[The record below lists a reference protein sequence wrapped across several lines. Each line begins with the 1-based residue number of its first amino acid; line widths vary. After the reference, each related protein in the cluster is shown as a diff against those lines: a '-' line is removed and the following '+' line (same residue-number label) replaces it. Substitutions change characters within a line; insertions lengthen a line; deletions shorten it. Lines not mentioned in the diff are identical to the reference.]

1 MIYYLWTD
9 WHMGIWY
16 TAAWLFFIK
25 FNINNFTKIMNFFVK
40 KIKILS
46 KFERRD
52 TQWRWRWRPWPP
64 WAWDRRR
71 RRWPPWVRGR
81 RRRGTSTP
89 AQSRSSPPPPPSPSF
104 PPRSPS
110 SPPASPPSPS
120 LSQSPTSS
128 PPRKPSEVFPSHSLV
143 LPCIRSLILCSCTH
157 FVERVV
163 CNCEIRCYSSALRFN
178 LLI

>member
-1 MIYYLWTD
+1 MDRL
-9 WHMGIWY
+9 
-16 TAAWLFFIK
+16 AAWPFFIK
-25 FNINNFTKIMNFFVK
+25 FNINNFTKIIFILLK

-52 TQWRWRWRPWPP
+52 TQWRRRWRPWPP
-64 WAWDRRR
+64 W
-71 RRWPPWVRGR
+71 VRDR

-104 PPRSPS
+104 TPRSPS

-120 LSQSPTSS
+120 FSRCLTSS
-128 PPRKPSEVFPSHSLV
+128 PARKPSEVFPSHSL

-157 FVERVV
+157 FVERVA
-163 CNCEIRCYSSALRFN
+163 CDCEIRCYSSALRFN